1 MSRLKDVVVDC
12 RDPWSLG
19 HWWAETL
26 GYRVRSHSEF
36 DLEQLRAEGIH
47 RPQDDPNIAA
57 DPDDEGGPGFWFCKV
72 PEPKTGKNRLHID
85 VFGDVS
91 ALVARGATVLDEHP
105 RWTVMADPEGNEFCV
120 LRSLSEWPES

>member
-26 GYRVRSHSEF
+26 GYRVRAHSAS
-36 DLEQLRAEGIH
+36 DLEQLRAEGIE
-47 RPQDDPNIAA
+47 RPEDDPNIAV
-57 DPDDEGGPGFWFCKV
+57 DPDGEQGPGFWFCKV
-72 PEPKTGKNRLHID
+72 PEQKAVKNRVHID
-85 VFGDVS
+85 VFGDVT
-91 ALVARGATVLDEHP
+91 ALTRRGATVIAELP

-120 LRSLSEWPES
+120 FPVP